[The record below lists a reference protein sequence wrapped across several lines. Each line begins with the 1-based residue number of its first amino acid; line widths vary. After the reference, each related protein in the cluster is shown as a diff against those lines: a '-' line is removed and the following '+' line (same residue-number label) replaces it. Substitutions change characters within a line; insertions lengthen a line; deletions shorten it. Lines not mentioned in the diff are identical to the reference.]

1 MSATDQHGVTQQKE
15 SKMAEW
21 AECPSGG
28 HKVILARFNQK
39 GIAQIHG
46 FYAL

>member
-1 MSATDQHGVTQQKE
+1 MSATDQHGVTKQKE
-15 SKMAEW
+15 SKM

-39 GIAQIHG
+39 GIAQIHC